1 MLEIIIPEIHEDVF
15 NDITSQFE
23 EIKIKK
29 TILRLEHSL
38 ISLQKWEQKYC
49 IPFLA
54 TKEKTYEQ
62 LLFYIKCMTLN
73 HDVDPRIYRYLSSDH
88 VSTILAYMEKKMTA
102 AWFNDGLIGAQ
113 KTSRETVT
121 SEIIY
126 YWMIS
131 LNIPIEF
138 QKWHLEALLTL
149 IKVVS
154 IKNDKPKKKDPKLA
168 AAERDAINKRRRAK
182 YNSKG

>member
-1 MLEIIIPEIHEDVF
+1 MLEIKVPEIHETLF
-15 NDITSQFE
+15 NNETSEFTQIDIKETV
-23 EIKIKK
+23 
-29 TILRLEHSL
+29 LRLEHSL
-38 ISLQKWEQKYC
+38 ISLQKWEQKYN

-54 TKEKTYEQ
+54 TKEKTIDQ
-62 LLFYIKCMTLN
+62 FLFYVKCMTLN
-73 HDVDPRIYRYLSSDH
+73 HDVDSRIYRYLSSD
-88 VSTILAYMEKKMTA
+88 ILNKILNYMEKKMTA

-113 KTSRETVT
+113 KTPNETVT

-154 IKNDKPKKKDPKLA
+154 LKNDKPKKKDPRLA
-168 AAERDAINKRRRAK
+168 AAERNALNEKRRAK
-182 YNSKG
+182 YKSKG

>member
-1 MLEIIIPEIHEDVF
+1 
-15 NDITSQFE
+15 
-23 EIKIKK
+23 
-29 TILRLEHSL
+29 
-38 ISLQKWEQKYC
+38 
-49 IPFLA
+49 
-54 TKEKTYEQ
+54 
-62 LLFYIKCMTLN
+62 
-73 HDVDPRIYRYLSSDH
+73 
-88 VSTILAYMEKKMTA
+88 MTA

-113 KTSRETVT
+113 KSSKETVT

-168 AAERDAINKRRRAK
+168 AAERNALNERRRAK
-182 YNSKG
+182 YKSKG